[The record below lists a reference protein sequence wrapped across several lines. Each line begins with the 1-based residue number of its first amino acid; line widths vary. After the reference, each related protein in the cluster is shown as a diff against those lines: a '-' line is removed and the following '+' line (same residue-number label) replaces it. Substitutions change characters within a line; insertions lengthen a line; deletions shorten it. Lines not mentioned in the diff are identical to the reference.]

1 MMIDEKTF
9 NKIASIVVMGIL
21 VLLTFLILRP
31 ILISS
36 LFALILSFIFHPVYR
51 KLHRLTKSK
60 NLSAALICF
69 VLLTIVIVP
78 LILMIPL
85 LVRQSFSIYSYI
97 QSEDFLK
104 PISEFIQTLFPA
116 EEVSRNL
123 IISLNNSTS
132 YLTNYFLEQVAGI
145 LMNSPVIL
153 LHLVIILFVFFFGLR
168 DGDKLVAYIQSL
180 SPLSKESEKKVF
192 QQFKDIT
199 HSVIYGQIVIG
210 IVQGILTGVAL
221 FIFGIPNA
229 LVLTLIAV
237 FMGILPIIGPFLV
250 WVPVSIY
257 LVAIGRPTSGFI
269 FFIYGFFV
277 PSGIDNI
284 LRPVIV
290 GRKTKINSGIILVSM
305 IGGLFVFGV
314 LGLIIGPLVIAY
326 LLLILES
333 YRKTK
338 NKKYTEIFIHN
349 ERK

>member
-9 NKIASIVVMGIL
+9 NKIASIVLMGVL

-31 ILISS
+31 ILISC
-36 LFALILSFIFHPVYR
+36 LFALILSFIFYP
-51 KLHRLTKSK
+51 LHLRLCRLVKSK

-69 VLLTIVIVP
+69 VLLAIVIVP
-78 LILMIPL
+78 VILMIPL

-97 QSEDFLK
+97 QSEEFLG
-104 PISEFIQTLFPA
+104 PIGKFIENLFTS
-116 EEVSRNL
+116 EEVSKNL

-132 YLTNYFLEQVAGI
+132 YLTNYFLEQITGI

-153 LHLVIILFVFFFGLR
+153 LHLVIILLVFFFGLR

-180 SPLSKESEKKVF
+180 SPLSKESEKKIF

-210 IVQGILTGVAL
+210 VIQGILTGIAL

-229 LVLTLIAV
+229 IVLTIIAV
-237 FMGILPIIGPFLV
+237 FMGVLPIIGPSLV
-250 WVPVSIY
+250 WIPVSVY
-257 LVAIGRPTSGFI
+257 LIALGRPTAGI
-269 FFIYGFFV
+269 LFFIYGFFV
-277 PSGIDNI
+277 PSGVDNV

-290 GRKTKINSGIILVSM
+290 GRKTKINSGVILVSM
-305 IGGLFVFGV
+305 VGGLFVFGV

-338 NKKYTEIFIHN
+338 DKKYQEIFIHK
-349 ERK
+349 E